1 MPFVGLGLHVLIAL
15 FFAVHAMR
23 HGKQMYWLI
32 ILFSFPLLGSV
43 VYFVVEYLP
52 ASRMQRTA
60 GKVASAAIGFID
72 PEREYRAAA
81 EAYDLAP
88 TAQNKLRLAKAALD
102 RGQADDAVG
111 HYRDALKG
119 PLASDP
125 ELQFGLAS
133 AMLAAGGPTSG
144 REALQALEALRATR
158 SDYRRDEVA
167 VLAARAF
174 AVEGRQAEAREAFE
188 AALSQYNT
196 VEARAR
202 YIAWLAQQGDAT
214 GAQRQWNERQQAAR
228 HWNSH
233 ARSVNREWMRLA
245 EDATRP

>member
-1 MPFVGLGLHVLIAL
+1 MPFLGLGLHVLIAL

-23 HGKQMYWLI
+23 HGKQMYWLL
-32 ILFSFPLLGSV
+32 ILFSFPLLGSI

-60 GKVASAAIGFID
+60 GKVANAAIGFID

-102 RGQADDAVG
+102 RGQAADAVG

-133 AMLAAGGPTSG
+133 ALLAAGGATAG
-144 REALQALEALRATR
+144 RDALQALHTLRSTR
-158 SDYRRDEVA
+158 DDYRKDEVA
-167 VLAARAF
+167 VLTARAL
-174 AVEGRQAEAREAFE
+174 AADGQQAEARQAFE
-188 AALSQYNT
+188 DALGHYNT

-202 YIAWLAQQGDAT
+202 YIAWLAQQGDTA
-214 GAQRQWNERQQAAR
+214 GAQRQWDELQQAAR

-245 EDATRP
+245 GDAVRG

>member
-23 HGKQMYWLI
+23 HGKQMYWLL
-32 ILFSFPLLGSV
+32 ILFSFPLLGSI

-60 GKVASAAIGFID
+60 GKVANAAIGFID
-72 PEREYRAAA
+72 PEREYRAAT

-102 RGQADDAVG
+102 KGQAADAVG

-133 AMLAAGGPTSG
+133 ALLAAGGPTSG
-144 REALQALEALRATR
+144 KDALQAIQALRSTR
-158 SDYRRDEVA
+158 DDYRKDEVA
-167 VLAARAF
+167 VLAARAL
-174 AVEGRQAEAREAFE
+174 AADGRQAEAREAFE
-188 AALSQYNT
+188 SALSQYNT

-202 YIAWLAQQGDAT
+202 YIAWLSQQGDASS
-214 GAQRQWNERQQAAR
+214 AQRHWEELQQAAR

-245 EDATRP
+245 SDAVRA

>member
-214 GAQRQWNERQQAAR
+214 GAQRQWNELQQAAR
-228 HWNSH
+228 RWNSH

>member
-1 MPFVGLGLHVLIAL
+1 MPFLGLGLHVLIAL

-23 HGKQMYWLI
+23 HGKQMYWLL
-32 ILFSFPLLGSV
+32 ILFSFPLLGSI

-60 GKVASAAIGFID
+60 GKVANAAIGFID

-102 RGQADDAVG
+102 RGQAADAVG

-133 AMLAAGGPTSG
+133 ALLAAGGATAG
-144 REALQALEALRATR
+144 RDALQALHTLRSTR
-158 SDYRRDEVA
+158 DDYRKDEVA
-167 VLAARAF
+167 VLTARAL
-174 AVEGRQAEAREAFE
+174 AADGQQAEARQAFE
-188 AALSQYNT
+188 DALGRYNT

-202 YIAWLAQQGDAT
+202 YIAWLAQQGDTA
-214 GAQRQWNERQQAAR
+214 GAQRQWDELQQAAR

-245 EDATRP
+245 GDAVRG

>member
-1 MPFVGLGLHVLIAL
+1 MPFLGLGLHVLIAL

-23 HGKQMYWLI
+23 HGKQMYWLL
-32 ILFSFPLLGSV
+32 ILFSFPLLGSI

-60 GKVASAAIGFID
+60 GKVANAAIGFID
-72 PEREYRAAA
+72 PEREYRAAS

-102 RGQADDAVG
+102 KGQAADAVG

-133 AMLAAGGPTSG
+133 ALLAAGGATAG
-144 REALQALEALRATR
+144 NDALQALQTLRSTR
-158 SDYRRDEVA
+158 DDYRKDEVA
-167 VLAARAF
+167 VLTARAL
-174 AVEGRQAEAREAFE
+174 AANGQQAEARAAFE
-188 AALSQYNT
+188 DALSRYNT

-202 YIAWLAQQGDAT
+202 YIAWLAQQGDAA
-214 GAQRQWNERQQAAR
+214 GAQRQWDELQQAAR

-245 EDATRP
+245 GDTVRG

>member
-1 MPFVGLGLHVLIAL
+1 MPFLGLGLHVLIAL

-23 HGKQMYWLI
+23 HGKQMYWLL
-32 ILFSFPLLGSV
+32 ILFSFPLLGSI

-60 GKVASAAIGFID
+60 GKVANAAIGFID

-88 TAQNKLRLAKAALD
+88 TAQNKLRLARAALD
-102 RGQADDAVG
+102 RGQAADAVG

-133 AMLAAGGPTSG
+133 ALLAAGGATAG
-144 REALQALEALRATR
+144 RDALQALHTLRSTR
-158 SDYRRDEVA
+158 EDYRKDEVA
-167 VLAARAF
+167 VLTARAL
-174 AVEGRQAEAREAFE
+174 AADGQQAEARQAFE
-188 AALSQYNT
+188 DALGHYNT

-202 YIAWLAQQGDAT
+202 YFAWLAQQGDTA
-214 GAQRQWNERQQAAR
+214 GAQRQWDELQQAAR

-245 EDATRP
+245 GDAVRG

>member
-1 MPFVGLGLHVLIAL
+1 MPFVGLGLHVIVAL
-15 FFAVHAMR
+15 FFAIHAMR
-23 HGKQMYWLI
+23 HGKQIYWLI

-60 GKVASAAIGFID
+60 GKVAGAAIGFID
-72 PEREYRAAA
+72 PEREYRAATD
-81 EAYDLAP
+81 AYDLAP

-102 RGQADDAVG
+102 RGQAADAVG

-133 AMLAAGGPTSG
+133 ALLTAGGPASG
-144 REALQALEALRATR
+144 REALQALQALRATR
-158 SDYRRDEVA
+158 DDYRRDEVA
-167 VLAARAF
+167 VLVARAL
-174 AVEGRQAEAREAFE
+174 AAEGRQQEAREAFE
-188 AALSQYNT
+188 SAVSQYNT
-196 VEARAR
+196 VEIRAR
-202 YIAWLAQQGDAT
+202 FIAWLAQQGDAT
-214 GAQRQWNERQQAAR
+214 GAQRRWDELQQAAR

-233 ARSVNREWMRLA
+233 ARSINREWMRLA
-245 EDATRP
+245 GDAVRA

>member
-1 MPFVGLGLHVLIAL
+1 MPFLGLGLHVLIAL

-23 HGKQMYWLI
+23 HGKQMYWLL
-32 ILFSFPLLGSV
+32 ILFSFPLLGSI

-60 GKVASAAIGFID
+60 GKVANAAIGFID

-88 TAQNKLRLAKAALD
+88 TAQNKLRLARAALD
-102 RGQADDAVG
+102 RGQAADAVG

-133 AMLAAGGPTSG
+133 ALLAAGGATAG
-144 REALQALEALRATR
+144 RDALQALHTLRSTR
-158 SDYRRDEVA
+158 DDYRKDEVA
-167 VLAARAF
+167 VLIARAL
-174 AVEGRQAEAREAFE
+174 AADGQQAEARQAFE
-188 AALSQYNT
+188 DALSRYNT

-202 YIAWLAQQGDAT
+202 YIAWLAQQGDTA
-214 GAQRQWNERQQAAR
+214 GAQRQWDELQQAAR

-245 EDATRP
+245 GDAVRG

>member
-1 MPFVGLGLHVLIAL
+1 MPFVGLGLHILIAL
-15 FFAVHAMR
+15 YFAVHAMR

-32 ILFSFPLLGSV
+32 ILFSFPLLGSI

-60 GKVASAAIGFID
+60 GKVANAAIGFID

-102 RGQADDAVG
+102 RGQAADAVG

-119 PLASDP
+119 PFASDP

-133 AMLAAGGPTSG
+133 ALIAEGSPASA
-144 REALQALEALRATR
+144 REASQALQNLRATR
-158 SDYRRDEVA
+158 GDYRKDEVA
-167 VLAARAF
+167 VLNARAL
-174 AVEGRQAEAREAFE
+174 AAEGRTPEAREAFE
-188 AALSQYNT
+188 AALSTYNT
-196 VEARAR
+196 VETRAR
-202 YIAWLAQQGDAT
+202 YIAWLAQQGDTA
-214 GAQRQWNERQQAAR
+214 GAQRHWNELQQAAR
-228 HWNSH
+228 HWNAH
-233 ARSVNREWMRLA
+233 ARGVNREWMRLA
-245 EDATRP
+245 GDAVQG

>member
-15 FFAVHAMR
+15 FFAIHAMR
-23 HGKQMYWLI
+23 NGRQMYWLFV
-32 ILFSFPLLGSV
+32 LFSFPLLGSI

-60 GKVASAAIGFID
+60 GKVATAAIGFLD

-102 RGQADDAVG
+102 RGQAADAVG

-119 PLASDP
+119 PFASDP

-133 AMLAAGGPTSG
+133 ALVAEGSAASA
-144 REALQALEALRATR
+144 REAQQALQSLRAAR
-158 SDYRRDEVA
+158 DDYRKDEVA
-167 VLAARAF
+167 VLNARAL
-174 AVEGRQAEAREAFE
+174 AAEGRHAEAREAFE
-188 AALSQYNT
+188 DALGKYNT
-196 VEARAR
+196 VETRAR
-202 YIAWLAQQGDAT
+202 YIAWLAQQGDAA
-214 GAQRQWNERQQAAR
+214 GAQRHWNELQPAAR

-233 ARSVNREWMRLA
+233 ARSVNRVWMRLA
-245 EDATRP
+245 GDAVRG

>member
-1 MPFVGLGLHVLIAL
+1 MPFVGLGLHVIIAL
-15 FFAVHAMR
+15 FFAIHAMR
-23 HGKQMYWLI
+23 HGKQLFWLI
-32 ILFSFPLLGSV
+32 ILFSFPLLGSI

-52 ASRMQRTA
+52 ASRIQNTA

-81 EAYDLAP
+81 DAYDLAP

-102 RGQADDAVG
+102 RGQAGDAVG

-133 AMLAAGGPTSG
+133 ALLAAGGPASG
-144 REALQALEALRATR
+144 REALQALQALRAR
-158 SDYRRDEVA
+158 RDDYRRDEVA
-167 VLAARAF
+167 VLTARAL
-174 AVEGRQAEAREAFE
+174 AADGRQQEAREAFE
-188 AALSQYNT
+188 SALGQYNT
-196 VEARAR
+196 VETRAR
-202 YIAWLAQQGDAT
+202 YIAWLAEQGDST
-214 GAQRQWNERQQAAR
+214 GAQRQWDELQQAAR

-245 EDATRP
+245 GDAVRA

>member
-43 VYFVVEYLP
+43 VYFMVEYLP

-102 RGQADDAVG
+102 RGQAADAVG

-125 ELQFGLAS
+125 ELQLGLAN
-133 AMLAAGGPTSG
+133 ALLAAGGAAAG
-144 REALQALEALRATR
+144 RESLLALEALRATR
-158 SDYRRDEVA
+158 NDYRRDEVA
-167 VLAARAF
+167 LLIARAF
-174 AVEGRQAEAREAFE
+174 AADGRQAEAREAFE
-188 AALSQYNT
+188 AALTQYNT

-202 YIAWLAQQGDAT
+202 YIAWLAQQGDAA
-214 GAQRQWNERQQAAR
+214 GAQRHWNELEQAAR
-228 HWNSH
+228 HWNAH

-245 EDATRP
+245 GDAVRG

>member
-1 MPFVGLGLHVLIAL
+1 MPFIGLGLHVLIAL

-23 HGKQMYWLI
+23 HGKQMYWLL
-32 ILFSFPLLGSV
+32 ILFSFPLLGSI

-60 GKVASAAIGFID
+60 GKVATAAIGFID
-72 PEREYRAAA
+72 PEREYRAAT
-81 EAYDLAP
+81 EAYELAP

-102 RGQADDAVG
+102 RGQAADAVG

-133 AMLAAGGPTSG
+133 ALLAAGGATAG
-144 REALQALEALRATR
+144 NDALQALQALRSTR
-158 SDYRRDEVA
+158 DDYRKDEVA
-167 VLAARAF
+167 VLTARAL
-174 AVEGRQAEAREAFE
+174 AANGQHAQARAAFE
-188 AALSQYNT
+188 DALSRYNT

-202 YIAWLAQQGDAT
+202 YIAWLAQQGDTAS
-214 GAQRQWNERQQAAR
+214 AQRQWSELQQAAR

-245 EDATRP
+245 GDAVQG

>member
-1 MPFVGLGLHVLIAL
+1 MPFLGLGLHVLIAL

-23 HGKQMYWLI
+23 HGKQMYWLL
-32 ILFSFPLLGSV
+32 ILFSFPLLGSI

-60 GKVASAAIGFID
+60 GKVANAAIGFID

-88 TAQNKLRLAKAALD
+88 TAQNKLRLARAALD
-102 RGQADDAVG
+102 RGQAADAVG

-133 AMLAAGGPTSG
+133 ALLAAGGATAG
-144 REALQALEALRATR
+144 RDALQALHTLRSTR
-158 SDYRRDEVA
+158 DDYRKDEVA
-167 VLAARAF
+167 VLTARAL
-174 AVEGRQAEAREAFE
+174 AADSQQAEARQAFE
-188 AALSQYNT
+188 DALGRYNT

-202 YIAWLAQQGDAT
+202 YIAWLAQQGDTA
-214 GAQRQWNERQQAAR
+214 GAQRQWDELQQAAR

-245 EDATRP
+245 GDAVRG

>member
-23 HGKQMYWLI
+23 HGKQMYWLL
-32 ILFSFPLLGSV
+32 ILFSFPLLGSI

-72 PEREYRAAA
+72 PEREYRAATD
-81 EAYDLAP
+81 AYDLAP

-102 RGQADDAVG
+102 KGQAADAVG

-133 AMLAAGGPTSG
+133 ALLAAGDATAG
-144 REALQALEALRATR
+144 REALQALQALRATR
-158 SDYRRDEVA
+158 DDYRRDEVA
-167 VLAARAF
+167 VLTARAL
-174 AVEGRQAEAREAFE
+174 AADGRQVEARAAFE
-188 AALSQYNT
+188 DALSRYNT

-214 GAQRQWNERQQAAR
+214 SAQRQWDELQQAAR

-233 ARSVNREWMRLA
+233 ARSVNREWMQLA
-245 EDATRP
+245 NDAVRG

>member
-1 MPFVGLGLHVLIAL
+1 MPFVGLGLHALIAL

-23 HGKQMYWLI
+23 HGRQMYWLI
-32 ILFSFPLLGSV
+32 ILFSFPLLGSI
-43 VYFVVEYLP
+43 VYFLVEYLP

-88 TAQNKLRLAKAALD
+88 TAQNKLRLARAALG
-102 RGQADDAVG
+102 RGQAADAVG

-133 AMLAAGGPTSG
+133 ALLAAGGPTSG
-144 REALQALEALRATR
+144 RDALQALQALQATR
-158 SDYRRDEVA
+158 DDYRKDEVA
-167 VLAARAF
+167 VLTARAL
-174 AVEGRQAEAREAFE
+174 AADGRHAQAREAFE
-188 AALSQYNT
+188 AALSKYNT

-202 YIAWLAQQGDAT
+202 YIAWLAQQGDA
-214 GAQRQWNERQQAAR
+214 AAARRQWDELQQAAR

-233 ARSVNREWMRLA
+233 ARSINREWMRLA
-245 EDATRP
+245 GDAVRS

>member
-1 MPFVGLGLHVLIAL
+1 MPILGLGLHILVAL

-32 ILFSFPLLGSV
+32 ILFSFPLLGSI
-43 VYFVVEYLP
+43 VYFMVEYLP
-52 ASRMQRTA
+52 ASRLQRTA
-60 GKVASAAIGFID
+60 GKVANAAIGFID
-72 PEREYRAAA
+72 PEREYRAATD
-81 EAYDLAP
+81 AYDLAP
-88 TAQNKLRLAKAALD
+88 TAQNKLRLAKAALNK
-102 RGQADDAVG
+102 GQAADAVG

-133 AMLAAGGPTSG
+133 ALLAAGGPASG
-144 REALQALEALRATR
+144 RDALQVIQTLRASR
-158 SDYRRDEVA
+158 DDYRKDEVA
-167 VLAARAF
+167 VLTARAL
-174 AVEGRQAEAREAFE
+174 AADGRHEEARQSFE

-202 YIAWLAQQGDAT
+202 YIAWLAQQGDAAT
-214 GAQRQWNERQQAAR
+214 AQRHWGELQQAAR

-245 EDATRP
+245 GDAVQG

>member
-1 MPFVGLGLHVLIAL
+1 MPFVGLGLHVIIAL
-15 FFAVHAMR
+15 FFAIHAMR
-23 HGKQMYWLI
+23 HGKQLFWLI
-32 ILFSFPLLGSV
+32 ILFSFPLLGSI

-52 ASRMQRTA
+52 ASRIQNTA

-81 EAYDLAP
+81 DAYDLAP

-102 RGQADDAVG
+102 RGQAGDAVG

-133 AMLAAGGPTSG
+133 ALLAAGGPAAG
-144 REALQALEALRATR
+144 REALQALQTLRATR
-158 SDYRRDEVA
+158 DDYRRDEVA
-167 VLAARAF
+167 VLIARAL
-174 AVEGRQAEAREAFE
+174 AADGQQQEAREAFE
-188 AALSQYNT
+188 SALSQYNT
-196 VEARAR
+196 VETRAR
-202 YIAWLAQQGDAT
+202 YIAWLARQGDAA
-214 GAQRQWNERQQAAR
+214 GAQRQWDELQQAAR

-245 EDATRP
+245 GDAVRA

>member
-1 MPFVGLGLHVLIAL
+1 MPFLGLGLHVLIAL

-23 HGKQMYWLI
+23 HGKQMYWLL
-32 ILFSFPLLGSV
+32 ILFSFPLLGSI

-60 GKVASAAIGFID
+60 GKVANAAIGFFD
-72 PEREYRAAA
+72 PAREYRAAA

-88 TAQNKLRLAKAALD
+88 TAQNKLRLARAALD
-102 RGQADDAVG
+102 RGQAADAVG

-133 AMLAAGGPTSG
+133 ALLAAGGATAG
-144 REALQALEALRATR
+144 RDALQALHTLRSTR
-158 SDYRRDEVA
+158 DDYRKDEVA
-167 VLAARAF
+167 VLTARAL
-174 AVEGRQAEAREAFE
+174 AADNQQAEARQAFE
-188 AALSQYNT
+188 DALGRYNT

-202 YIAWLAQQGDAT
+202 YIAWLAQQGDTA
-214 GAQRQWNERQQAAR
+214 GAQRQWDELQQAAR

-245 EDATRP
+245 GDAVRG

>member
-60 GKVASAAIGFID
+60 GKVANAAIGFID
-72 PEREYRAAA
+72 PEREYRAAT

-102 RGQADDAVG
+102 KGQAADAVG

-119 PLASDP
+119 PLSSDP

-133 AMLAAGGPTSG
+133 ALLAAGGPASG
-144 REALQALEALRATR
+144 REALQALQALRATR
-158 SDYRRDEVA
+158 DDYRKDEVA
-167 VLAARAF
+167 VLTARAL
-174 AVEGRQAEAREAFE
+174 AADGRQAEAREAFE

-196 VEARAR
+196 VETRAR
-202 YIAWLAQQGDAT
+202 YIAWLAEQGDAT
-214 GAQRQWNERQQAAR
+214 GAQRHWNELQQAAR

-245 EDATRP
+245 EGAVRA

>member
-214 GAQRQWNERQQAAR
+214 GAQRQWNELQQAAR

>member
-1 MPFVGLGLHVLIAL
+1 MPFVGLGLHILIAL

-23 HGKQMYWLI
+23 HGKQMYWLL
-32 ILFSFPLLGSV
+32 ILFSFPLLGSI

-72 PEREYRAAA
+72 PEREYRAA
-81 EAYDLAP
+81 EQAYDLAP

-102 RGQADDAVG
+102 RGQGGEAVG
-111 HYRDALKG
+111 HCRDALKG

-133 AMLAAGGPTSG
+133 ALLAAGGPGAGS
-144 REALQALEALRATR
+144 EAMQALQSLRSTR
-158 SDYRRDEVA
+158 DDYRKDEVA
-167 VLAARAF
+167 LLVARALAA
-174 AVEGRQAEAREAFE
+174 EGRNDEARQAFE
-188 AALSQYNT
+188 STLSLYNT

-202 YIAWLAQQGDAT
+202 YVAWLAQQGDGAA
-214 GAQRQWNERQQAAR
+214 AQRQWDELQQAAR

-245 EDATRP
+245 GDAARG

>member
-1 MPFVGLGLHVLIAL
+1 
-15 FFAVHAMR
+15 
-23 HGKQMYWLI
+23 MY
-32 ILFSFPLLGSV
+32 FM
-43 VYFVVEYLP
+43 VEYLP

-72 PEREYRAAA
+72 PEREYRAAT

-102 RGQADDAVG
+102 KGQAADAVG

-133 AMLAAGGPTSG
+133 ALMAAGGPSAG
-144 REALQALEALRATR
+144 RDALQALQTLRSTR
-158 SDYRRDEVA
+158 DDYRNDEVA
-167 VLAARAF
+167 VLTARAL
-174 AVEGRQAEAREAFE
+174 AADRRNTEAREAFE
-188 AALSQYNT
+188 AALSKYNT
-196 VEARAR
+196 VEARAS
-202 YIAWLAQQGDAT
+202 YVVWLAQQGDAAA
-214 GAQRQWNERQQAAR
+214 AQRQWDELQQAAR

-233 ARSVNREWMRLA
+233 ARSVNREWMRQA
-245 EDATRP
+245 GDAIRG

>member
-60 GKVASAAIGFID
+60 GKVASAAIGFIG
-72 PEREYRAAA
+72 EREYRAAA

-88 TAQNKLRLAKAALD
+88 PEQAAPCQG
-102 RGQADDAVG
+102 RARQGPG
-111 HYRDALKG
+111 GRRRRALPRRPEG

-125 ELQFGLAS
+125 ELQFGHRQR
-133 AMLAAGGPTSG
+133 AAGRGRFVFGP
-144 REALQALEALRATR
+144 RRAAGAPGPACHA
-158 SDYRRDEVA
+158 RRLPQGEVA
-167 VLAARAF
+167 VLNARAL
-174 AVEGRQAEAREAFE
+174 AADGRQAEAREAFE
-188 AALSQYNT
+188 A
-196 VEARAR
+196 
-202 YIAWLAQQGDAT
+202 
-214 GAQRQWNERQQAAR
+214 
-228 HWNSH
+228 H
-233 ARSVNREWMRLA
+233 
-245 EDATRP
+245 

>member
-1 MPFVGLGLHVLIAL
+1 MPFVGLGLHILIAL

-32 ILFSFPLLGSV
+32 ILFSFPLLGSI

-60 GKVASAAIGFID
+60 GKVASAAIGLID
-72 PEREYRAAA
+72 PEREYRAAT

-88 TAQNKLRLAKAALD
+88 TAQNKLRLAKAALG
-102 RGQADDAVG
+102 RGQAGDAVG

-125 ELQFGLAS
+125 ELQFGLSS
-133 AMLAAGGPTSG
+133 ALLAAGGAASG
-144 REALQALEALRATR
+144 REALQALQALRASR
-158 SDYRRDEVA
+158 DDYRRDEVA
-167 VLAARAF
+167 VLTARAL
-174 AVEGRQAEAREAFE
+174 AADGRHAEAREAFE

-202 YIAWLAQQGDAT
+202 YIAWLAEQGDAT
-214 GAQRQWNERQQAAR
+214 SAQRQWSELQQAAR

-245 EDATRP
+245 GDAAQR

>member
-1 MPFVGLGLHVLIAL
+1 MPFIGLGLHVLIAL

-23 HGKQMYWLI
+23 HGKQMYWLL
-32 ILFSFPLLGSV
+32 ILFSFPLLGSI

-60 GKVASAAIGFID
+60 GKVANAAIGFID

-102 RGQADDAVG
+102 RGQAADAVG

-133 AMLAAGGPTSG
+133 ALLAAGGATAG
-144 REALQALEALRATR
+144 RDALQTLRSTR
-158 SDYRRDEVA
+158 DDYRRDEVA
-167 VLAARAF
+167 VLIARAL
-174 AVEGRQAEAREAFE
+174 AADGQQAEARQAFE
-188 AALSQYNT
+188 EALSRYNT

-202 YIAWLAQQGDAT
+202 YIAWLAQQGDAA
-214 GAQRQWNERQQAAR
+214 GAQRQWDELQQAAR

-233 ARSVNREWMRLA
+233 ARSVNREWMQLA
-245 EDATRP
+245 GDAVRG

>member
-1 MPFVGLGLHVLIAL
+1 M
-15 FFAVHAMR
+15 
-23 HGKQMYWLI
+23 
-32 ILFSFPLLGSV
+32 
-43 VYFVVEYLP
+43 VEYLP

-72 PEREYRAAA
+72 PEREYRAAT

-102 RGQADDAVG
+102 KGQAADAVG

-133 AMLAAGGPTSG
+133 ALMAAGGPSAG
-144 REALQALEALRATR
+144 RDALQALQTLRSTR
-158 SDYRRDEVA
+158 DDYRNDEVA
-167 VLAARAF
+167 VLTARAL
-174 AVEGRQAEAREAFE
+174 AADRRNTEAREAFE
-188 AALSQYNT
+188 AALSKYNT
-196 VEARAR
+196 VEARAS
-202 YIAWLAQQGDAT
+202 YVVWLAQQGDAAA
-214 GAQRQWNERQQAAR
+214 AQRQWDELQQAAR

-233 ARSVNREWMRLA
+233 ARSVNREWMRQA
-245 EDATRP
+245 GDAIRG

>member
-1 MPFVGLGLHVLIAL
+1 MPFLGLGLHVLIAL

-23 HGKQMYWLI
+23 HGKQMYWLL
-32 ILFSFPLLGSV
+32 ILFSFPLLGSI

-60 GKVASAAIGFID
+60 GKVANAAIGFID

-102 RGQADDAVG
+102 RGQASDAVG

-133 AMLAAGGPTSG
+133 ALLAAGGATAG
-144 REALQALEALRATR
+144 RDALQALHTLRSTR
-158 SDYRRDEVA
+158 DDYRKDEVA
-167 VLAARAF
+167 VLTARAL
-174 AVEGRQAEAREAFE
+174 AADGQQAEARQAFE
-188 AALSQYNT
+188 DALGRYNT
-196 VEARAR
+196 IEARAR
-202 YIAWLAQQGDAT
+202 YIAWLAQQGDTA
-214 GAQRQWNERQQAAR
+214 GAQRQWDELQQAAR

-233 ARSVNREWMRLA
+233 ARSVNRVWMRLA
-245 EDATRP
+245 GDAVRG

>member
-1 MPFVGLGLHVLIAL
+1 MPFVGLGLHILIAL

-32 ILFSFPLLGSV
+32 ILFSFPILGSI
-43 VYFVVEYLP
+43 VYFVAEYLP
-52 ASRMQRTA
+52 ASRIQRTA

-72 PEREYRAAA
+72 PEREYRAAT

-88 TAQNKLRLAKAALD
+88 TAQNKLRLAQAALNK
-102 RGQADDAVG
+102 GQAADAVG

-133 AMLAAGGPTSG
+133 ALLAAGGPASG
-144 REALQALEALRATR
+144 GDALQVIQTLRATR
-158 SDYRRDEVA
+158 DDYRKDEVA
-167 VLAARAF
+167 VLAARAL
-174 AVEGRQAEAREAFE
+174 AAEGRHAEAGEAFE
-188 AALSQYNT
+188 AALNQYNT
-196 VEARAR
+196 VEARAL
-202 YIAWLAQQGDAT
+202 YIAWLAQQGDTA
-214 GAQRQWNERQQAAR
+214 GAQRRWNELQQAAR

-245 EDATRP
+245 GDAVQG

>member
-1 MPFVGLGLHVLIAL
+1 MPFFGLGLHVLIAL

-32 ILFSFPLLGSV
+32 ILFSFPLLGSI
-43 VYFVVEYLP
+43 VYFMVEYLP

-72 PEREYRAAA
+72 PEREYRAAT

-102 RGQADDAVG
+102 KGQAADAVG

-133 AMLAAGGPTSG
+133 ALMAAGGPSAG
-144 REALQALEALRATR
+144 RDALQALQTLRSTR
-158 SDYRRDEVA
+158 DDYRNDEVA
-167 VLAARAF
+167 VLTARAL
-174 AVEGRQAEAREAFE
+174 AADRRNTEAREAFE
-188 AALSQYNT
+188 AALSKYNT
-196 VEARAR
+196 VEARAS
-202 YIAWLAQQGDAT
+202 YVVWLAQQGDAAA
-214 GAQRQWNERQQAAR
+214 AQRQWDELQQAAR

-233 ARSVNREWMRLA
+233 ARSVNREWMRQA
-245 EDATRP
+245 GDAIRG

>member
-1 MPFVGLGLHVLIAL
+1 MPFLGLGLHVLIAL

-23 HGKQMYWLI
+23 HGKQMYWLL
-32 ILFSFPLLGSV
+32 ILFSFPLLGSI

-60 GKVASAAIGFID
+60 GKVANAAIGFID

-88 TAQNKLRLAKAALD
+88 TAQNKLRLARAALD
-102 RGQADDAVG
+102 RGQAADAVG

-133 AMLAAGGPTSG
+133 ALLAAGGATAG
-144 REALQALEALRATR
+144 RDALQALHTLRSTR
-158 SDYRRDEVA
+158 DDYRKDEVA
-167 VLAARAF
+167 VLTARAL
-174 AVEGRQAEAREAFE
+174 AADGQQAEARQAFE
-188 AALSQYNT
+188 DALGRYNT

-202 YIAWLAQQGDAT
+202 YIAWLAQQGDTA
-214 GAQRQWNERQQAAR
+214 GAQRQWDELQQAAR

-245 EDATRP
+245 GDAVRG